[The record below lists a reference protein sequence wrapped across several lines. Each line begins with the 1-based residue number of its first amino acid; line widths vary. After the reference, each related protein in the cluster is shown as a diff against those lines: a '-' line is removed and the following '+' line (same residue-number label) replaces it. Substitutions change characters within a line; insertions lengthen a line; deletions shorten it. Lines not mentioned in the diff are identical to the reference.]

1 MLVLRN
7 EVNGFIINI
16 INYDCVKEFGV
27 GTVRH
32 IMLLLFLILYASSD
46 YLVGFGDFLYF
57 CFYLIYDKNLF
68 LVTIIIVDKFLHA
81 YNII

>member
-16 INYDCVKEFGV
+16 INSTDVKEFGV

-32 IMLLLFLILYASSD
+32 IMLLLFLILYVSSG
-46 YLVGFGDFLYF
+46 YLVGFDDFLV
-57 CFYLIYDKNLF
+57 FYLIYDK
-68 LVTIIIVDKFLHA
+68 FLHV